1 LSKLQNSYLVDNFA
15 ECDGCKN
22 LFHEDDIVA
31 SVQLPY
37 YACNDCEYDL
47 IKEMEKK

>member
-1 LSKLQNSYLVDNFA
+1 MARLQNSYLVDNFT

-22 LFHEDDIVA
+22 LFHNDEIVA

-37 YACNDCEYDL
+37 QACKDCEYD
-47 IKEMEKK
+47 IVKENKEK